1 MHSTLCDFF
10 EKEKIEYFGVIPIE
24 ECIVQKKHLLEK
36 IDSFSPKSVICYAV
50 PYYTGAGKNLSCYAL
65 SRDYHIFMKEIGQKL
80 CDTLVSQGVAHFA
93 VPFSDHSPFDEV
105 SLAAK
110 AGLGVRGENRL
121 LLTEKYSSFVFIG
134 EVVTDVDAETLGYV
148 KAEEIRACQKCN
160 KCKTACPSGC
170 LLDAKCECLSSISQK
185 KGELSPNEKALLI
198 KENTAWGCDV
208 CQLCCPH
215 TQRAIQKNTLFT
227 PIDYFYQNKIDRLSC
242 RQIDEMDEKE
252 FQMRA
257 YSWRKRE
264 TIKRNLFILESADE
278 KNSQSAYKGE

>member
-1 MHSTLCDFF
+1 
-10 EKEKIEYFGVIPIE
+10 
-24 ECIVQKKHLLEK
+24 
-36 IDSFSPKSVICYAV
+36 
-50 PYYTGAGKNLSCYAL
+50 
-65 SRDYHIFMKEIGQKL
+65 
-80 CDTLVSQGVAHFA
+80 
-93 VPFSDHSPFDEV
+93 
-105 SLAAK
+105 
-110 AGLGVRGENRL
+110 
-121 LLTEKYSSFVFIG
+121 
-134 EVVTDVDAETLGYV
+134 
-148 KAEEIRACQKCN
+148 
-160 KCKTACPSGC
+160 
-170 LLDAKCECLSSISQK
+170 LDAQCECLSSISQK